1 MCFLKDMVLQKQPY
15 MRLFLQYTL
24 FGQLLLIEL
33 LYLGNHVL
41 NFLIDFQKVGVQ
53 DTFFG
58 FYRREFIEFWKWV
71 FGVVSAL
78 YIAR

>member
-1 MCFLKDMVLQKQPY
+1 MCFLKDMVLQKRPH

-41 NFLIDFQKVGVQ
+41 NFLVYLQKIGVQ

-58 FYRREFIEFWKWV
+58 LYRREFDLIQTYHK
-71 FGVVSAL
+71 
-78 YIAR
+78 